1 MTGMVIATCRLFQ
14 DMLHLLCLYITIYQ
28 GESIMAAQVKVGF
41 FVFSVAIAVASA
53 LTVLSKLA

>member
-1 MTGMVIATCRLFQ
+1 
-14 DMLHLLCLYITIYQ
+14 
-28 GESIMAAQVKVGF
+28 MAAQVKIGF